1 MILSTSIVLSGG
13 GGGGGGINIPHTQ
26 KHFREG
32 SNLPSLLPTVS
43 PLTFF
48 GRDIIA
54 GPCGFLK
61 VEKAFQI

>member
-48 GRDIIA
+48 LGEISLL
-54 GPCGFLK
+54 GP
-61 VEKAFQI
+61 VAF